1 MPYSD
6 CCGYHTNE
14 TDLGICPRC
23 KEHCDWEPD
32 EDDEPQP
39 QTMKANLTRTDRII
53 IAAYLVAQIV
63 LLIVLNYTK

>member
-6 CCGYHTNE
+6 CCGAYTNE
-14 TDLGICPRC
+14 TDYGICPRC

-32 EDDEPQP
+32 EEDEPQP
-39 QTMKANLTRTDRII
+39 QTMKAKLTRTDRII
-53 IAAYLVAQIV
+53 IAAYLAAQIL